1 MKTLKRT
8 WAEVSLDNLEHNYR
22 AIKNHIPEGC
32 RFLGVMKADAYG
44 HGAVPLSHALCELG
58 AEYLAVSNLEEAI
71 QLRRGGV
78 RAPMLILGYTPA
90 SFADTMVFMDITQ
103 EVHSLEYAK
112 ELDTALAGTN
122 YILNVHLKLD
132 TGMTR
137 IGFFAYDHE
146 RTLPELL
153 EVCGLPHLHVEGV
166 FTHFCVADSKAP
178 EDEAF
183 TRTQYA
189 RFTAMLDA
197 LAAHGIRPEL
207 RHCASSGATILYPEL
222 ALDMVRPGIATYG
235 HAPSEDAEGILDL
248 RPLMTVRTTVA
259 QLREIPAG
267 TSISYGRTYTAER
280 DMRVAVLPIGYA
292 DGLLRSLSGKV
303 SFRIQGRMARSVGR
317 ICMDMCMVDVSEIP
331 GIRVGDEAALFG
343 YDTDGT
349 LLPCERIAQQAGTI
363 SYEILCG
370 ISKRIPRIYMQ
381 DGREQEI
388 LQYIV

>member
-292 DGLLRSLSGKV
+292 DGLLRGLSGKV
-303 SFRIQGRMARSVGR
+303 SFRIRGRMARSVGR
-317 ICMDMCMVDVSEIP
+317 ICMDMCMVP

>member
-1 MKTLKRT
+1 
-8 WAEVSLDNLEHNYR
+8 
-22 AIKNHIPEGC
+22 
-32 RFLGVMKADAYG
+32 
-44 HGAVPLSHALCELG
+44 
-58 AEYLAVSNLEEAI
+58 
-71 QLRRGGV
+71 
-78 RAPMLILGYTPA
+78 
-90 SFADTMVFMDITQ
+90 
-103 EVHSLEYAK
+103 
-112 ELDTALAGTN
+112 
-122 YILNVHLKLD
+122 
-132 TGMTR
+132 
-137 IGFFAYDHE
+137 
-146 RTLPELL
+146 
-153 EVCGLPHLHVEGV
+153 
-166 FTHFCVADSKAP
+166 
-178 EDEAF
+178 
-183 TRTQYA
+183 
-189 RFTAMLDA
+189 
-197 LAAHGIRPEL
+197 
-207 RHCASSGATILYPEL
+207 
-222 ALDMVRPGIATYG
+222 MVRPGIATYG

-292 DGLLRSLSGKV
+292 DGLLRGLSGKV
-303 SFRIQGRMARSVGR
+303 SFRIRGKMARSVGR

-331 GIRVGDEAALFG
+331 GVRVGDEAALFG

>member
-292 DGLLRSLSGKV
+292 DGLLRGLSGKV
-303 SFRIQGRMARSVGR
+303 SFRIRGRMARSVGR
-317 ICMDMCMVDVSEIP
+317 ICMDMCMVDVSGIP
-331 GIRVGDEAALFG
+331 EIRVGDEAALFG